1 MTDPA
6 PEPGPAGV
14 PVEVWVSAG
23 SNIEPERWLR
33 MACRE
38 LAARFGPLTLSGV
51 YRNPAVGMEG
61 DDFLNLV
68 IGFRTALAPDAV
80 VVELERLHDLAG
92 RDRSAGS
99 WTPRTLDLD
108 LLLYGNQVIDRPG
121 VRVPRQDVVRFGFV
135 LGPLAEAA
143 PGLRHPV
150 SGLTMAELWERFDR
164 EAVPLTRVDLDL
176 PA

>member
-1 MTDPA
+1 VTDPI
-6 PEPGPAGV
+6 PDPA

-33 MACRE
+33 MACRD

-51 YRNPAVGMEG
+51 YRNPALGMEG

-68 IGFRTALAPDAV
+68 IGFRTALPPEAV
-80 VVELERLHDLAG
+80 VAELERLHDLAG
-92 RDRSAGS
+92 RVRSAGS

-108 LLLYGNQVIDRPG
+108 LLLYGDQVIDRPG
-121 VRVPRQDVVRFGFV
+121 VRVPRKDVVKYGFV

-150 SGLTMAELWERFDR
+150 SGLTMAELWDRFDR
-164 EAVPLTRVDLDL
+164 DAAALTRIELDL
-176 PA
+176 LP

>member
-1 MTDPA
+1 MTAAPAPDPA
-6 PEPGPAGV
+6 GA

-33 MACRE
+33 LACRE
-38 LAARFGPLTLSGV
+38 LAARFGPLTLSGT

-68 IGFRTALAPDAV
+68 IGFRTALAPEAV
-80 VVELERLHDLAG
+80 VAELERLHDLAG

-108 LLLYGNQVIDRPG
+108 LLLYGDQVIDRPG
-121 VRVPRQDVVRFGFV
+121 VKVPRKDVIKYGFV

-150 SGLTMAELWERFDR
+150 SGQTMAELWEGFDR
-164 EAVPLTRVDLDL
+164 DAVPLTRVDIALLD
-176 PA
+176 